1 MTLVD
6 TIERIERQVGI
17 DGDTIDI
24 EEWKEKDRIKIL
36 TGVNQEG
43 IEERYSIYDC
53 SAEKDKFVL
62 DDYKKMMDEE
72 EGISTQI
79 IVFKDWED
87 ERKKYW
93 DIYDQVTKGK
103 DKNLINQYFLKKVSI
118 YTELKEIIALEVDKD
133 INYLEYIPEGS
144 LKGYIYNISIYIIKT
159 Y

>member
-118 YTELKEIIALEVDKD
+118 YESVKYFV
-133 INYLEYIPEGS
+133 
-144 LKGYIYNISIYIIKT
+144 
-159 Y
+159 